1 MDSTSATPGCLPGHT
16 HHHATYA
23 ELTDAYW
30 LEPPIYT
37 HSPYVVDEVQDDT
50 AYADEGADGRQEP
63 QHSPHPEFHHTPV
76 HAFD

>member
-30 LEPPIYT
+30 LEPPIYI
-37 HSPYVVDEVQDDT
+37 HSRYAVDVAEED
-50 AYADEGADGRQEP
+50 AARAEEGADREEEP
-63 QHSPHPEFHHTPV
+63 HHSPHLELHRTAV
-76 HAFD
+76 HAAD

>member
-37 HSPYVVDEVQDDT
+37 YVRYPVDEAQE
-50 AYADEGADGRQEP
+50 DEGDAGYAGDEGEEP
-63 QHSPHPEFHHTPV
+63 QHGLCAEARGSAV
-76 HAFD
+76 HAAE